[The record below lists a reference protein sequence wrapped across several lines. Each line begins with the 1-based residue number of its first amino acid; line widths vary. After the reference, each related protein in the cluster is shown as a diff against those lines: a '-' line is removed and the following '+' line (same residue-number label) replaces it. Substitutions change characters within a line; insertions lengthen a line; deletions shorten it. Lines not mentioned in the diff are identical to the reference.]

1 MWNPW
6 RALCAFVEYVT
17 DFTQEE
23 ERFQWLHELQVL
35 IGIGFEPAQGVFLV
49 LHRKKVAISDHRI
62 DSLLAEYANTRVQQ
76 RHMPR
81 LSAWAIPSILAKYPS
96 TADAAIE
103 RRRAEILQGCAG
115 ASKPVG

>member
-1 MWNPW
+1 
-6 RALCAFVEYVT
+6 VT
-17 DFTQEE
+17 NFTQEE

-81 LSAWAIPSILAKYPS
+81 FGQLNAPPLAHKQRLSKVLF
-96 TADAAIE
+96 
-103 RRRAEILQGCAG
+103 Q
-115 ASKPVG
+115 